1 MKNMIILFLF
11 MSMMFILATTHSE
24 ARNIAQRE
32 HLDKC
37 FTEYTNR
44 YFFPPD
50 NNVDHNSNIKIVK
63 NKNFSTSILKDMGL
77 L

>member
-11 MSMMFILATTHSE
+11 LSMMFVLATTHSE
-24 ARNIAQRE
+24 NRNITQRE
-32 HLDKC
+32 QLDKC

-50 NNVDHNSNIKIVK
+50 TSVDPNSNIKIVK